1 MSQLTRRKFI
11 EAGAAAATATS
22 LLPAI
27 SCAQPAKP
35 IKKRPNVLFLIVDDL
50 RPQLNC
56 YGHEQ
61 MVTPNLDKLAAQ
73 GTLFERG
80 YCQQGVC
87 APSRIS
93 LLSGLRPDSTTIS
106 GMKTPLSESL
116 PDVMTMP
123 RLFKSNGYTTVSLG
137 KVYHHIEDD
146 PQGWSRPPEL
156 VRGKQIGRG
165 YMIRS
170 NATRDAKD
178 HPQGPST
185 ERADVPDNSFH
196 DGALAER
203 GIKELGEFKK
213 SGEPFFLALGFF
225 KPHLPFA
232 VPNKYWEMYDRDKI
246 GLPPSYFPPKG
257 VPEIAMH
264 DWEELRNYTDIPAQ
278 GPVSDDKAREL
289 IHGYYA
295 GVSYTDALIG
305 SVLDELERL
314 QMADDTI
321 VVFCVDHGWS
331 LGDNSLWCK
340 QSNFE
345 RSVHTPMIVRVPGQ
359 QKAGGRVAS
368 FVEWVD
374 IYPSI
379 CDMVG
384 LEKPAH
390 LQGQSFGK
398 SLKDPTVTHKTMAF
412 SQFPRRYDKGEV
424 MGYTMRTDR
433 YRFTTWGKYGT
444 ELYDHQTD
452 PNETETVAIKPEN
465 AALVE
470 KLRAQMVAVLPTAAG
485 LYNSGKLRS
494 F

>member
-1 MSQLTRRKFI
+1 
-11 EAGAAAATATS
+11 
-22 LLPAI
+22 
-27 SCAQPAKP
+27 
-35 IKKRPNVLFLIVDDL
+35 
-50 RPQLNC
+50 
-56 YGHEQ
+56 
-61 MVTPNLDKLAAQ
+61 MVTPNLDKLATQ

-106 GMKTPLSESL
+106 GMKTPLSERL
-116 PDVMTMP
+116 PDVMTLP
-123 RLFKSNGYTTVSLG
+123 RHFKSNGYTTISLG

-156 VRGKQIGRG
+156 VRGKQVGRG

-170 NATRDAKD
+170 NATRDAKN

-232 VPNKYWEMYDRDKI
+232 IPDKYWELYDRDKI
-246 GLPPSYFPPKG
+246 SLPPTYFPPKG

-264 DWEELRNYTDIPAQ
+264 NWEELRNYTDIPSE
-278 GPVSDDKAREL
+278 GPVSDEKAREL

-295 GVSYTDALIG
+295 GVSYTDSLIG
-305 SVLDELERL
+305 SVLDELDRL
-314 QMADDTI
+314 QMTDDTI

-345 RSVHTPMIVRVPGQ
+345 RAVHTPMIVRLPGERSAKSGRTRRVPRGMGRYLPLDLRYGRPG
-359 QKAGGRVAS
+359 KTGAFAG
-368 FVEWVD
+368 
-374 IYPSI
+374 
-379 CDMVG
+379 
-384 LEKPAH
+384 
-390 LQGQSFGK
+390 
-398 SLKDPTVTHKTMAF
+398 
-412 SQFPRRYDKGEV
+412 
-424 MGYTMRTDR
+424 
-433 YRFTTWGKYGT
+433 
-444 ELYDHQTD
+444 
-452 PNETETVAIKPEN
+452 PEFRQAVKRPDSYAQN
-465 AALVE
+465 GGVQPVSAP
-470 KLRAQMVAVLPTAAG
+470 LRW
-485 LYNSGKLRS
+485 R
-494 F
+494 